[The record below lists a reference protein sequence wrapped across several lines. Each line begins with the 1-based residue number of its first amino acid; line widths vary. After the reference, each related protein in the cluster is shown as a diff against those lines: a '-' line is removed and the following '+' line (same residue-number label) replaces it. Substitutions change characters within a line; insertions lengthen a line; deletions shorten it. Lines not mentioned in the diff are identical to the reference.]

1 MSVTVHYA
9 CLYLGTLHCCLRT
22 RTMTLSIYDVN
33 IKNRCNSFQLKP
45 IIRSV
50 VFCFVRVGNRT
61 RSQSLQAV
69 STPQVDSYRRYLR
82 FHNLSYS
89 EKTQA
94 GMWFSPTWFF
104 QNWLCK
110 KNMYVTQ
117 EAHTMKRDELSNR
130 KGHTHLGKGNVTWKK
145 TCSMKE
151 TL

>member
-1 MSVTVHYA
+1 MRVCIWELFIVASEQEPWHWAYMMWILKTDETA
-9 CLYLGTLHCCLRT
+9 FN
-22 RTMTLSIYDVN
+22 LS
-33 IKNRCNSFQLKP
+33 
-45 IIRSV
+45 RSSDLL
-50 VFCFVRVGNRT
+50 CFVLFV
-61 RSQSLQAV
+61 SLTEHEVKVFKQC
-69 STPQVDSYRRYLR
+69 QHLR
-82 FHNLSYS
+82 WIVTLDTFHNWSYS